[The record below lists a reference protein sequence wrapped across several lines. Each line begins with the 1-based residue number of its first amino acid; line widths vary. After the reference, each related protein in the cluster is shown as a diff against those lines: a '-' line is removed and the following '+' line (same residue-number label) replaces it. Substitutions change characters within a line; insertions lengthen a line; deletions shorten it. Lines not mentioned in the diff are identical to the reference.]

1 MSANPLGILPASL
14 TNSSSS
20 SSALSSASGGLSSL
34 TPSDFVN
41 MMVKQLQNQ
50 DPLNPTNS
58 QDLLAQISSIGQLQ
72 SSTQLTTTL
81 QGLTTQNQIASG
93 AALIGKQV
101 SGLDSNSNSINGLVN
116 SVSVTSTGINLQ
128 LDNGNTL
135 PLANVTTIAPGPN
148 GSTTAT
154 TGTKS

>member
-1 MSANPLGILPASL
+1 
-14 TNSSSS
+14 
-20 SSALSSASGGLSSL
+20 
-34 TPSDFVN
+34 
-41 MMVKQLQNQ
+41 MMVTQLQNQ

-101 SGLDSNSNSINGLVN
+101 SGLDSNSNSITGMVN

-128 LDNGNTL
+128 LDSGYTL
-135 PLANVTTIAPGPN
+135 PLSNVTTIAPAG
-148 GSTTAT
+148 TTTT
-154 TGTKS
+154 TGAKS